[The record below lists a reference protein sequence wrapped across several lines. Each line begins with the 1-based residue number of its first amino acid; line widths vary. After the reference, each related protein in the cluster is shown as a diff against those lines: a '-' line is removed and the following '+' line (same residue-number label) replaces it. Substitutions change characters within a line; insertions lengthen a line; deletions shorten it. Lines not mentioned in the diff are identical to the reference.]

1 MKKILSLL
9 IALSAILSASAQ
21 SGLRFVDAN
30 GTPIADGT
38 TLTMSEAEEDFFD
51 DINVLLKGIWVQNTT
66 SSDIFAT
73 LTAEVKSI
81 PSGSFSCCLGSQCK
95 EIAKTGTL
103 TIDNVT
109 IKANDKSEIVNT
121 EWKPT
126 PSQYGT
132 CEVTLQLGTADK
144 ITVNFVYA
152 DTSAIT
158 SLSSSKKV
166 VAYYTLDGKQIS
178 SPLKGIT
185 LVRYNDGSI
194 KKISK

>member
-1 MKKILSLL
+1 MKKILTFL

-38 TLTMSEAEEDFFD
+38 TLTMSEAEEDFFG

-66 SSDIFAT
+66 SSDISAS
-73 LTAEVKSI
+73 LTADVKSI
-81 PSGSFSCCLGSQCK
+81 PSGTFACCLGSQCK

-126 PSQYGT
+126 PAQYGT

-152 DTSAIT
+152 DPSAIT